1 MADERTTADD
11 LQARVIAKAWED
23 DEFKQTLLDDPRSA
37 IAEELG
43 VELPDD
49 LEIQVVEETPNK
61 ICLVLPIRPG
71 ALAESELMDEDLE
84 AVSGGVLTP
93 TRGAENL
100 RYMKIT
106 DPVGGFGKLAAI
118 TRTMPGF
125 RNR

>member
-1 MADERTTADD
+1 VH
-11 LQARVIAKAWED
+11 RVLKSFEC
-23 DEFKQTLLDDPRSA
+23 
-37 IAEELG
+37 LG
-43 VELPDD
+43 VADRAQD
-49 LEIQVVEETPNK
+49 ST
-61 ICLVLPIRPG
+61 LVLPIRPG